1 MSALKYTAFGTW
13 TLVLLLQILIRKHL
27 ALGLCFSFGNKSY
40 RTPPHFQHRDGKKS
54 SLIRIEFFFFLN
66 DEKS

>member
-1 MSALKYTAFGTW
+1 MDTSPFTTNFNKE
-13 TLVLLLQILIRKHL
+13 TLSPRII
-27 ALGLCFSFGNKSY
+27 CFSFGNKSY
-40 RTPPHFQHRDGKKS
+40 KTPPHFQHRDGKKS